1 MVSGRARLPR
11 LGPETSELADRRR
24 ELFTLA
30 APVFRRDGYHGATIK
45 ALAHACHL
53 SPAGL
58 YHYFPSKLALATYL
72 LQPQQRTGDYA
83 DVIVPTGSPEELVA
97 MIALTVCSLDE
108 YMLALD
114 LGREIGLPEATS
126 DRARVSREGIV
137 AFERVLRR
145 CAPGMSAAE
154 ASETAHVMLAI
165 LVEPYA
171 TGLVQPTAVVEHRLL
186 DVIAE
191 RTAGRGLDLDALAAA
206 RLGNRQSA

>member
-1 MVSGRARLPR
+1 MSGRRERLPR
-11 LGPETSELADRRR
+11 LGPETPELADRRR

-30 APVFRRDGYHGATIK
+30 APVFRRDGYQGATIK

-72 LQPQQRTGDYA
+72 LQPHQRSA
-83 DVIVPTGSPEELVA
+83 DFADLVVPTGSPQELIEFVS
-97 MIALTVCSLDE
+97 ITVCSLDE

-114 LGREIGLPEATS
+114 LGRETGVPEATV

-145 CAPGMSAAE
+145 CAPAMSAAE
-154 ASETAHVMLAI
+154 AAETAHVLLAI

-171 TGLVQPTAVVEHRLL
+171 TGLVQPTAIVEARLL
-186 DVIAE
+186 DLIAE

-206 RLGNRQSA
+206 RAGDRRTA